1 MAKQIKRQPQ
11 RKVFTRLND
20 LYQRMQEEYDRIASQ
35 IGLSCAECTDN
46 CCTSYFQH
54 HTYVEWA
61 YLWKG
66 LKECDNGLRERIIER
81 AEEYVREEDACLA
94 GGKTPEI
101 MCPVNENGWCTL
113 YAHRMMICRLHGVP
127 NFLTLPDGGHRE
139 FPGCFVTQELTR
151 EMTHVPMMDR
161 TRLYT
166 ELANLEMEFLGPRIK
181 KLPRVNITLA
191 RMIVSGPPKVSV

>member
-11 RKVFTRLND
+11 RKVFTSLQG
-20 LYQRMQEEYDRIASQ
+20 LYQRMQEEYDRIASR
-35 IGLSCAECTDN
+35 IGLSCARCKDN

-66 LKECDNGLRERIIER
+66 LKECDRELRQRIIER

-94 GGKTPEI
+94 GGKRPEI
-101 MCPVNENGWCTL
+101 MCPVNEDGWCTL
-113 YAHRMMICRLHGVP
+113 YPFRMMICRLHGVP
-127 NFLTLPDGGHRE
+127 NFLSLPDGGHRE

-151 EMTHVPMMDR
+151 EATDVPMMDR
-161 TRLYT
+161 TPLYT
-166 ELANLEMEFLGPRIK
+166 ELANLEMQFLGPRIK
-181 KLPRVNITLA
+181 KLPRVNVTLA